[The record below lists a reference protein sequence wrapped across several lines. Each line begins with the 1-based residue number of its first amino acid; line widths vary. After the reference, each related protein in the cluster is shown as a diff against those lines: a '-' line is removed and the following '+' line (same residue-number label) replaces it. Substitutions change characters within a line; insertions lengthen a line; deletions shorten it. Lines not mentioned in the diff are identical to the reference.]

1 MDYKAA
7 ASHTVISLPDW
18 PVVRKG
24 CAGLWG
30 EAWQGVAELGV
41 VQTHSDLVW
50 RSGVSGEGVEVAVGA
65 VGNSLFVSPD
75 L

>member
-1 MDYKAA
+1 M
-7 ASHTVISLPDW
+7 LGW
-18 PVVRKG
+18 G
-24 CAGLWG
+24 G
-30 EAWQGVAELGV
+30 EARQGAAELGV
-41 VQTHSDLVW
+41 VHTHSDLVR